1 MSLFGMS
8 IEGSLGMLISSVLS
22 GASKGVTR
30 TIPKN
35 IGIITKITSW
45 NTTGIKSQMII

>member
-8 IEGSLGMLISSVLS
+8 IEGSLGMLTSSVFS
-22 GASKGVTR
+22 GASKGGTR

-35 IGIITKITSW
+35 IGIITTITS
-45 NTTGIKSQMII
+45 